1 MAINKA
7 MRAALSVLSYSE
19 ADIKKSYQME
29 RRLKEISAR
38 RLRKPWLYHIWEHKV
53 INGDHEVP
61 VRNLC
66 LQPMNNRE
74 YSYFFMAADG

>member
-29 RRLKEISAR
+29 RRLKEISDR
-38 RLRKPWLYHIWEHKV
+38 RLRKPWLYHI
-53 INGDHEVP
+53 
-61 VRNLC
+61 
-66 LQPMNNRE
+66 
-74 YSYFFMAADG
+74 Y